1 MPSHRHGP
9 LKFDT
14 VVIGSGITGLTAALV
29 LAQRGQRVA
38 IVEKNRFAAPLLR
51 RFKRGG
57 VWCDPG
63 FHYSGG
69 FEPGGA
75 LSVIFRY
82 LRMGESIRPVPM
94 NADGFDV
101 LRMGEMEVSI
111 PVGVGRVEE
120 ALLAAFPRSE
130 RAVRGYIEKVNAIMS
145 LTPFLSFDL
154 DYRDFSNNQ
163 HMIDES
169 LDSFLDGLGA
179 EKTLKELLGQY
190 GQFLYGVPGNEV
202 PFYIHAL
209 IMGSFYR
216 SPQTLANGG
225 DELVDAFLQRLAQEG
240 VTLLYGSP
248 AVGIEVD
255 NNRTIKGVKLGNG
268 EMLECGNCIGT
279 MHPGLLAD
287 MLPGGAVRPAFLSR
301 LRGLE
306 NTEAAFAMYLE
317 VDDVPARLTDANF
330 YRLRHPDALTHNSI
344 LAIMMAGS
352 MGRGIRKKGLCVLK
366 ESPNSPVSK
375 ELYGTSRRAGEYLEY
390 KEMETADTIERLL
403 ECYPEMRGKI
413 RVADSAT
420 RYTYERYT
428 GTPGGSM
435 YGVKHSVNQIK
446 LSSMTSIR
454 GLYLA
459 GQSILMPG
467 VMGGAVSGVVTA
479 ANIIGLETVWN
490 EVKQWRQ

>member
-1 MPSHRHGP
+1 M
-9 LKFDT
+9 KYDT

-51 RFKRGG
+51 RFRRGG

-69 FEPGGA
+69 FERGGA

-82 LRMGESIRPVPM
+82 LRMGESIRPIPM
-94 NADGFDV
+94 NADGFDI
-101 LRMGEMEVSI
+101 LRMGDKEVAIPMGVERVMES
-111 PVGVGRVEE
+111 
-120 ALLAAFPRSE
+120 LLAAFPKSE
-130 RAVRGYIEKVNAIMS
+130 KAVRGYIEKVNAIMS

-154 DYRDFSNNQ
+154 DYQDFSNNQ

-179 EKTLKELLGQY
+179 EKNLKELLGQY
-190 GQFLYGVPGNEV
+190 GQFLYGVPGSEV

-216 SPQTLANGG
+216 SSQTLANGG

-240 VTLLYGSP
+240 VILLYGSP
-248 AVGIEVD
+248 VTGIEVD
-255 NNRTIKGVKLGNG
+255 TNRTIKGVKLGGG
-268 EMLECGNCIGT
+268 EILECGSCIST
-279 MHPGLLAD
+279 VHPGLLAD
-287 MLPGGAVRPAFLSR
+287 MLPAGAVRPAFISR

-317 VDDVPARLTDANF
+317 VDDVPARLIDANF

-344 LAIMMAGS
+344 LAIMMAGL
-352 MGRGIRKKGLCVLK
+352 MGHGNRKKGLCVLK
-366 ESPNSPVSK
+366 ESTNGPISK
-375 ELYGTSRRAGEYLEY
+375 ELYGTSRRAGEYVEY
-390 KEMETADTIERLL
+390 KEKETAETVERLL
-403 ECYPEMRGKI
+403 ECFPEMRGKI

-420 RYTYERYT
+420 PYTYERYT

-446 LSSMTSIR
+446 LNSMTSIR